1 MHRLIVC
8 FNALFLGIILGL
20 IFLAIF
26 HAPSTT
32 PPRPVILRS
41 EATKDLQLFFSLT
54 RPQHTHRR
62 RNVETKILTEQS
74 RAL

>member
-26 HAPSTT
+26 HAPSAT
-32 PPRPVILRS
+32 PHPHV
-41 EATKDLQLFFSLT
+41 ATAASFEKPGSSTQA
-54 RPQHTHRR
+54 PHG
-62 RNVETKILTEQS
+62 
-74 RAL
+74 